1 MHLSQVLGCEFDT
14 KRRREGA
21 FVDCG
26 FLRIFLYT
34 ENNMF
39 RTTAA
44 RLPACSSG
52 FSRDSA
58 GSSSMSLY
66 VIAMSMSVPASSA
79 FTRLTC
85 NSRETVLVLLVPF
98 FQVLKR
104 ASDSQEE
111 NTVDKTFPRVKK
123 HFEMKL
129 EQFLWSLLP
138 LKAFIFES

>member
-1 MHLSQVLGCEFDT
+1 
-14 KRRREGA
+14 
-21 FVDCG
+21 
-26 FLRIFLYT
+26 
-34 ENNMF
+34 
-39 RTTAA
+39 
-44 RLPACSSG
+44 
-52 FSRDSA
+52 
-58 GSSSMSLY
+58 MSLY